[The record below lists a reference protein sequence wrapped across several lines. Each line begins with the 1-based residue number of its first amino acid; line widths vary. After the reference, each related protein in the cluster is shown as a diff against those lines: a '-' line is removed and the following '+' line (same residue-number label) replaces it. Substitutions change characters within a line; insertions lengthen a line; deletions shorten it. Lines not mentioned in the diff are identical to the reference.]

1 MDGSKNSRFTRNRG
15 EGRKNSELR
24 GKHLSECIIREL
36 QFYGISMG
44 LGTLVLCVYPLYIS
58 LTALLITI
66 SYEDYGD
73 VGGGRGWE
81 ETHAWV
87 HHSTES
93 ERDNPLNNAH
103 AVTAILIGFER
114 KTERMLLTLGRLCKR
129 TAFHPLW
136 KQANRSTCST
146 SRAPGSRRW
155 ECKWAVN
162 LLRDRSSGSWEI

>member
-1 MDGSKNSRFTRNRG
+1 MNWEER
-15 EGRKNSELR
+15 
-24 GKHLSECIIREL
+24 HLSECIIREL

-44 LGTLVLCVYPLYIS
+44 LGTPVLCVYPLYIS

-87 HHSTES
+87 HHSAES

-129 TAFHPLW
+129 SRVSPSLKTSEPFHVLGVTCPHDRQDESASEPLIFFGID
-136 KQANRSTCST
+136 A
-146 SRAPGSRRW
+146 
-155 ECKWAVN
+155 
-162 LLRDRSSGSWEI
+162 RDRGKFKGKLPRLIYR